1 MGQVISLVNN
11 MPNATLKKLLTII
24 LLTLFSFS
32 AYSQSRIDSSKLE
45 NVDVYTNYK
54 PDVAQSVKID
64 LEPELED
71 PKVSPPTYT
80 YDFPNVSYK
89 PKSVYTPINPVFVK
103 PEPKEDLFDNY
114 VEIGGGNYLT
124 SYLDAS
130 IHNTQDKYY
139 TYGLRVKHHAASAS
153 NNPLQGLFSQNRVTA
168 FGKREKGTELTGN
181 IDYQRNVVHYYG
193 YLVDTPSLE
202 LGDINQIYNDINA
215 SAVWDFQNKKVK
227 NNLDIGFNIFDKLGE
242 NENTFMAINNN
253 SFDLGKSTIHLDL
266 KGMYTNLSETA
277 KYQRIFFD
285 VLPHVDFKYEKFNF
299 DIGLLANYFNDS
311 NTSQI
316 YVAPYLKAETY
327 LVPKKLRA
335 YAGVLGGLQ
344 QNTLKSLSYE
354 NLFLGN
360 NFDIPKTRNL
370 FDFYVG
376 MNGSFK
382 RFVEYGIKLSQA
394 SIENQYFFVN
404 DTNNLKN
411 FTMVFDD
418 MTKFT
423 FSGELKFDVNQNLDI
438 GFRGNFYSYNTNT
451 IAEAWHMPT
460 YDASLFATIR
470 IADKVY
476 INGGMFVTSDRQAV
490 DLARTRYSLGAINDL
505 NIGAEYRYKKN
516 ISAFARVNNL
526 LNQNYQIWNF
536 YNAQGINVL
545 AGVTFSL

>member
-1 MGQVISLVNN
+1 
-11 MPNATLKKLLTII
+11 MPNAILKNLTFLIATTCF
-24 LLTLFSFS
+24 LVQ
-32 AYSQSRIDSSKLE
+32 ANAQSRIDSSRLE
-45 NVDVYTNYK
+45 NIDVYTNYK

-64 LEPELED
+64 IEPELEE
-71 PKVSPPTYT
+71 PKVSPPSYS
-80 YDFPNVSYK
+80 YEFPNVSYK

-103 PEPKEDLFDNY
+103 PEPKQDLFDNY
-114 VEIGGGNYLT
+114 VEVGGGNYLT

-139 TYGLRVKHHAASAS
+139 TYGLRVKHHAANAS
-153 NNPLQGLFSQNRVTA
+153 SNPEQGLFSQNRVTA
-168 FGKREKGTELTGN
+168 FGKREKGTDLTGT

-193 YLVDTPSLE
+193 YMVDTPSLE

-215 SAVWDFQNKKVK
+215 SALWNFQKKKVK
-227 NNLDIGFNIFDKLGE
+227 DDLDIRFNIFDKLGE
-242 NENTFMAINNN
+242 NETSFSAMNN
-253 SFDLGKSTIHLDL
+253 SSLGVGKVTIHLDL
-266 KGMYTNLSETA
+266 KGTYTNLTERA

-285 VLPHVDFKYEKFNF
+285 VLPHVDFKYDKFNF
-299 DIGLLANYFNDS
+299 DLGLLANYFNDS
-311 NTSQI
+311 SNSQL

-327 LVPKKLRA
+327 LVPDKLRA
-335 YAGVLGGLQ
+335 YAGILGGLQ

-360 NFDIPKTRNL
+360 NFVIPNTRNV
-370 FDFYVG
+370 FEIYAG

-382 RFVEYGIKLSQA
+382 RFVEYGIKMSQT
-394 SIENQYFFVN
+394 SVENQYFFVN
-404 DTNNLKN
+404 DTNTLKN

-418 MTKFT
+418 MAKFT

-451 IAEAWHMPT
+451 IAEAWQMPS
-460 YDASLFATIR
+460 YDAALFATIR

-476 INGGMFVTSDRQAV
+476 VNGGFFMTSDRQAI
-490 DLARTRYSLGAINDL
+490 DLKGTRYSLGAINDL

-516 ISAFARVNNL
+516 ISGFVRVNNI
-526 LNQNYQIWNF
+526 LNQNYQIWNL
-536 YNAQGINVL
+536 YNAQGLNAL

>member
-1 MGQVISLVNN
+1 
-11 MPNATLKKLLTII
+11 MPNNVLKKFIFLASFTFCFSV
-24 LLTLFSFS
+24 LF
-32 AYSQSRIDSSKLE
+32 AQQTRVDSTKME

-54 PDVAQSVKID
+54 PDVEQSSKID
-64 LEPELED
+64 IDPELED
-71 PKVSPPTYT
+71 PKVSPPSYS
-80 YDFPNVSYK
+80 YDFPNVNYK

-103 PEPKEDLFDNY
+103 PEEPEDLFDNY
-114 VEIGGGNYLT
+114 VELGGGNYLT

-139 TYGLRVKHHAASAS
+139 TYGLRVKHHAANAS
-153 NNPLQGLFSQNRVTA
+153 KNPEQGLFSQNRVTA
-168 FGKREKGTELTGN
+168 FGKREKGTELTGK
-181 IDYQRNVVHYYG
+181 IDYQRNVIHYYG

-202 LGDINQIYNDINA
+202 LGDINQIYNDITANA
-215 SAVWDFQNKKVK
+215 IWNFQKKKVK
-227 NNLDIGFNIFDKLGE
+227 NDLDIGFNLFDKLGE
-242 NENTFMAINNN
+242 SETTFIASNNN
-253 SFDLGKSTIHLDL
+253 SFGVRKATIHIDL
-266 KGMYTNLSETA
+266 KGTYTNLTETA

-285 VLPHVDFKYEKFNF
+285 VLPHVDFEYKKFNF

-311 NTSQI
+311 NTSQL
-316 YVAPYLKAETY
+316 YFAPILKAETY

-335 YAGVLGGLQ
+335 YAGVVGGLQ

-360 NFDIPKTRNL
+360 NFDIPTTRNQ
-370 FDFYVG
+370 FDIYAG
-376 MNGSFK
+376 MNGNFK
-382 RFVEYGIKLSQA
+382 RFVEFGIKMSQS
-394 SIENQYFFVN
+394 SIKDQYFFVN

-451 IAEAWHMPT
+451 LAEAWHMPT
-460 YDASLFATIR
+460 YDAALFATIR

-476 INGGMFVTSDRQAV
+476 LNGGFFMTSKRQAT
-490 DLARTRYSLGAINDL
+490 DLAGTQFSLGAINDL

-516 ISAFARVNNL
+516 ISGFVRVNNI

-536 YNAQGINVL
+536 YNAQGLNAL